1 MLIVITRAIIKK
13 KTSKNMVK
21 EMKELKWYAKKKV
34 YLKQKKAVIQ
44 EKRNKKDVR
53 HTENK

>member
-21 EMKELKWYAKKKV
+21 EMKELKWCAKKKV